1 MGIAKDTLG
10 LNKGEFTKKLSN
22 VVNAHR
28 ANSKIIGK
36 PKDFL
41 LTACRLTTKFSKV
54 ANEPDVVVRLKNM
67 KVGPRN
73 VKVIHL
79 VRQSDNFEQP
89 VPRGQLIDQLYPPRT
104 TVRKASPEKKHALAV
119 RGAMR
124 TAVDYQL
131 RAFRKKV
138 RMPTECVHTQKQIRL
153 GVKWDVDHI
162 GKPFVQLCDE
172 FVEAN
177 EMKYTD
183 IPIVGPPNLKRF
195 KDTVLMNAWVLYHEM
210 HCTLAPSLA
219 KANRAAGSGD
229 YQASEALVGSFAGAE
244 EDDIAMDF

>member
-1 MGIAKDTLG
+1 MGVAKEALG

-28 ANSKIIGK
+28 ANAKIIGK
-36 PKDFL
+36 PRDFL
-41 LTACRLTTKFSKV
+41 LTACRLTTRFSKV
-54 ANEPDVVVRLKNM
+54 ANEPDVEVRLKNM

-79 VRQSDNFEQP
+79 IRQSDKFEQP
-89 VPRGQLIDQLYPPRT
+89 VPRGQLIDQLYPPRK

-119 RGAMR
+119 RSAMR
-124 TAVDYQL
+124 TSVDYQL

-138 RMPTECVHTQKQIRL
+138 RMPAECTHTGKIIRL
-153 GVKWDVDHI
+153 GIKWDVDHI

-172 FVEAN
+172 FVAAHNLTYIE
-177 EMKYTD
+177 

-229 YQASEALVGSFAGAE
+229 YQASEALIGSFAGAE
-244 EDDIAMDF
+244 DDDIDMDF